1 MEGFVF
7 DAQHLICI
15 TMFVAVCA
23 ALLCGFP
30 VAFTLA
36 GTALLFALGASAFGL
51 LDFKLIGAYPQRI
64 FAVMVNEV
72 LIAVPL
78 FVFMGVV
85 LERAKIAEELL
96 DNMGRLF
103 GPMRGGL
110 TVSVSVVGALLA
122 ASTGIVGATVITM
135 GLLSL
140 PTMLRRGYDPA
151 LACGSIC
158 AAGTLGQI
166 IPPSIILVLLGD
178 QLAVAYQNAQFKMG
192 IFSPDTVSVPDLF
205 AGGVFPGLVLVSLY
219 IVYQITIGW
228 LYPKTSPSIPD
239 DSGGAPRPE
248 TAGFL
253 RYAVIALVA
262 ACVAAAAFDVLAVWQ
277 NLAIL
282 LGGAL
287 LIWGLAL
294 NPARWPPA
302 VIGLVFLLAG
312 TVFVNDILGALFP
325 GKILSM
331 TSPHVFLTGLIAL
344 GGVLYG
350 ALSNPL
356 KDPFWHRMMH
366 ALFAPIILI
375 VAVLGSILGGL
386 ASPTEAA
393 AVGCLGA
400 IWMAGYRLDE
410 ENGKWIL
417 RAGLAFIT
425 LLLITSF
432 FDLRVGRTRV
442 AWYEVLVSVI
452 ALVLFVIVI
461 YGTIVALARVYKV
474 RIIHSVVRSTMEIS
488 VLVFVILIGASLFSL
503 VFRGLGGEA
512 MIEHI
517 LHSLPGG
524 AIGALIVVMAVM
536 FVMGFFLDF
545 LEIMFIVVP
554 IVAPV
559 LLQMK
564 MPDGQ
569 LMDPIW
575 LGIMIAVNLQTSFLT
590 PPFGFALFYLRGVA
604 PESVTTLQIYKGII
618 PFVIMQVCILVVLW
632 FAPGIVTWFP
642 HTLYAK

>member
-7 DAQHLICI
+7 DAQHIVCI
-15 TMFVAVCA
+15 TMFLAVCA

-239 DSGGAPRPE
+239 DSDAAPRPE

-253 RYAVIALVA
+253 RHAVIALII
-262 ACVAAAAFDVLAVWQ
+262 ACVAGAAFDVLAVWQ
-277 NLAIL
+277 LLSIL
-282 LGGAL
+282 FGGAL
-287 LIWGLAL
+287 LIWALAL
-294 NPARWPPA
+294 NPARWLPTA
-302 VIGLVFLLAG
+302 IGVVFLAAG
-312 TVFVNDILGALFP
+312 TIFVNNILDALFP
-325 GKILSM
+325 GKTLSL
-331 TSPHVFLTGLIAL
+331 TSPQVFLTALIAL
-344 GGVLYG
+344 AGVLYG
-350 ALSNPL
+350 VLSNPL
-356 KDPFWHRMMH
+356 RDPFWNRMMH

-432 FDLRVGRTRV
+432 FDLRVGRTEV
-442 AWYEVLVSVI
+442 AWYEIVVSI
-452 ALVLFVIVI
+452 FALVLFVVVI
-461 YGTIVALARVYKV
+461 YGTIVALARVFKV

-503 VFRGLGGEA
+503 VFRGLGGED

-524 AIGALIVVMAVM
+524 AVGALIVVMAVM

-575 LGIMIAVNLQTSFLT
+575 LGLMIAVNLQTSFLT

>member
-7 DAQHLICI
+7 EIKHFICVA
-15 TMFVAVCA
+15 MFLAVCIG
-23 ALLCGFP
+23 LLSGFP

-36 GTALLFALGASAFGL
+36 GTALLFAIGSAAAGL
-51 LDFKLIGAYPQRI
+51 LDFNLIGAYPQRI

-166 IPPSIILVLLGD
+166 IPPSIILILLGD

-219 IVYQITIGW
+219 IVYQLVVGW
-228 LYPKTSPSIPD
+228 LYPKTSPSIPNEEGD
-239 DSGGAPRPE
+239 ALRPE

-253 RYAVIALVA
+253 RYGVIALIAVCLA
-262 ACVAAAAFDVLAVWQ
+262 GSALDVLKVWQ
-277 NLAIL
+277 ALALVFGAPL
-282 LGGAL
+282 LLWGFALNTQRWLPSAIGAVFLIVGVL
-287 LIWGLAL
+287 LI
-294 NPARWPPA
+294 
-302 VIGLVFLLAG
+302 
-312 TVFVNDILGALFP
+312 NDILDALFP
-325 GKILSM
+325 GKTLSM
-331 TSPHVFLTGLIAL
+331 TSPHVFLSSLIML
-344 GGVLYG
+344 GGTFYG
-350 ALSNPL
+350 ILANPWR
-356 KDPFWHRMMH
+356 DPFWHRMIH

-410 ENGKWIL
+410 ANGRPIL
-417 RAGLAFIT
+417 AAGLAFIL

-432 FDLRVGRTRV
+432 FDLRVGRINVTWLEI
-442 AWYEVLVSVI
+442 AVSFL
-452 ALVLFVIVI
+452 ALALFATVI
-461 YGTIVALARVYKV
+461 YGTLLALARVFKV

-503 VFRGLGGEA
+503 TFRGLGGEA
-512 MIEHI
+512 MIEHV
-517 LHSLPGG
+517 LNSLPGG
-524 AIGALIVVMAVM
+524 AVGALIVVMAVM

-564 MPDGQ
+564 MGDGQ
-569 LMDPIW
+569 LMNPIW
-575 LGIMIAVNLQTSFLT
+575 LGLMIAVNLQTSFLT

-604 PESVTTLQIYKGII
+604 PDSVTTMQIYKGII
-618 PFVIMQVCILVVLW
+618 PFVIMQLCILVVLW
-632 FAPGIVTWFP
+632 FSPGIVTWFP
-642 HTLYAK
+642 EALYGK

>member
-7 DAQHLICI
+7 EIQHVICI
-15 TMFVAVCA
+15 VMFLAVCA
-23 ALLCGFP
+23 GLLTGFP

-36 GTALLFALGASAFGL
+36 GTALLFAIGSALFGF
-51 LDFKLIGAYPQRI
+51 LDFNLIGAYPQRI

-253 RYAVIALVA
+253 RYGVMALVLG
-262 ACVAAAAFDVLAVWQ
+262 CVAAAAFTALAVWQ

-294 NPARWPPA
+294 NPARWWPA
-302 VIGLVFLLAG
+302 AIGVVFLAAG
-312 TVFVNDILGALFP
+312 TLFVNDILSGLFP
-325 GKILSM
+325 GKTLSL
-331 TSPHVFLTGLIAL
+331 TSPQVFMTGLIAL

-350 ALSNPL
+350 ILSNPL
-356 KDPFWHRMMH
+356 RDPFWHRMMH

-410 ENGKWIL
+410 ANGRWIL
-417 RAGLAFIT
+417 RAGLAFI
-425 LLLITSF
+425 LLLFITSF
-432 FDLRVGRTRV
+432 FDLRVGRTKV
-442 AWYEVLVSVI
+442 AGYEVVVSVV
-452 ALVLFVIVI
+452 ALALFVVVI
-461 YGTIVALARVYKV
+461 YGTLVALARVFKV

-503 VFRGLGGEA
+503 AFRGLGGDA
-512 MIEHI
+512 MIEHV
-517 LHSLPGG
+517 LNSLPGG
-524 AIGALIVVMAVM
+524 AVGALIVVMAVM

-575 LGIMIAVNLQTSFLT
+575 LGLMIAINLQTSFLT

-604 PESVTTLQIYKGII
+604 PESVTTMQIYKGII
-618 PFVIMQVCILVVLW
+618 PFVIMQLCILVVLW
-632 FAPGIVTWFP
+632 FSPGIVTWFP
-642 HTLYAK
+642 HTLYGR

>member
-7 DAQHLICI
+7 EARHLVCI
-15 TMFVAVCA
+15 AMFFAVCA
-23 ALLCGFP
+23 GLLTGFP

-36 GTALLFALGASAFGL
+36 GTALLFSIGAAFFGL
-51 LDFKLIGAYPQRI
+51 LDFNLIGAYPQRI

-85 LERAKIAEELL
+85 LERARIAEELL

-219 IVYQITIGW
+219 IVYQLVIGW

-248 TAGFL
+248 SAGFL
-253 RYAVIALVA
+253 RYAVGALVA
-262 ACVAAAAFDVLAVWQ
+262 ASVAAAALDVLAVWQ

-282 LGGAL
+282 AGGAL

-294 NPARWPPA
+294 NPARWWPA
-302 VIGLVFLLAG
+302 AVGVVFLAAG

-325 GKILSM
+325 GKTLSM
-331 TSPHVFLTGLIAL
+331 TSPQVFLTGLIAL
-344 GGVLYG
+344 AGVLYG

-356 KDPFWHRMMH
+356 RDPFWHRMMH

-410 ENGKWIL
+410 ANGRWIL

-432 FDLRVGRTRV
+432 FDLRVGRTEV
-442 AWYEVLVSVI
+442 AWYEMVVSAL
-452 ALVLFVIVI
+452 ALVLFVVVI
-461 YGTIVALARVYKV
+461 YGTLVALARVFKV

-503 VFRGLGGEA
+503 AFRGLGGEA
-512 MIEHI
+512 MIEHVLI
-517 LHSLPGG
+517 SLPGG
-524 AIGALIVVMAVM
+524 AVGALIVVMAVI

-575 LGIMIAVNLQTSFLT
+575 LGLMIAVNLQTSFLT

-604 PESVTTLQIYKGII
+604 PQSVTTMQIYKGII
-618 PFVIMQVCILVVLW
+618 PFVIMQLCILVVLW
-632 FAPGIVTWFP
+632 FSPGIVTWFP
-642 HTLYAK
+642 HTLYGR

>member
-7 DAQHLICI
+7 DAQHLVCI
-15 TMFVAVCA
+15 AMFLAVCA

-253 RYAVIALVA
+253 RYAVIALVV
-262 ACVAAAAFDVLAVWQ
+262 ACIAAAAFDLLAVWQ

-282 LGGAL
+282 LGGAV
-287 LIWGLAL
+287 LIWALAL
-294 NPARWPPA
+294 NPARWLPA
-302 VIGLVFLLAG
+302 VIGVVFLLAG

-325 GKILSM
+325 GKVLSM

-350 ALSNPL
+350 VLSNPL
-356 KDPFWHRMMH
+356 RDPFWNRMMH

-393 AVGCLGA
+393 SVGCLGA

-410 ENGKWIL
+410 ANGKWIL

-442 AWYEVLVSVI
+442 AWYEIVVSI
-452 ALVLFVIVI
+452 FALLLFVVVI
-461 YGTIVALARVYKV
+461 YGTILALARVYKV

-503 VFRGLGGEA
+503 VFRGLGGEE
-512 MIEHI
+512 MIDHI
-517 LHSLPGG
+517 LQSLPGG

>member
-7 DAQHLICI
+7 DAQHIVCI
-15 TMFVAVCA
+15 TMFLAVCA

-253 RYAVIALVA
+253 RYAVIALVI

-294 NPARWPPA
+294 NPARWLPA

-356 KDPFWHRMMH
+356 RDPFWHRMMH

-393 AVGCLGA
+393 SVGCLGA

-410 ENGKWIL
+410 ANGKWIL